1 MMNPIVV
8 KIVKTS
14 LDAVIPKKQS
24 VGAAGYDVYAAEEKR
39 IPAGERAPVATGLK
53 VEIPTGYYLSIRPRS
68 GLAIKNGITCINTP
82 GTIDSDYRGE
92 IFALLVNLSNEDFT
106 VKKGDR
112 IAQML
117 LEKEITIDWQE
128 LEQAEQLEKTQRGE
142 GGLGSTG
149 TN

>member
-1 MMNPIVV
+1 MSSINI
-8 KIVKTS
+8 KILKTS
-14 LDAVIPKKQS
+14 PYAVTPKKQTA
-24 VGAAGYDVYAAEEKR
+24 GAACYDVYAAEQKQIR
-39 IPAGERAPVATGLK
+39 AGERAPVATGFK

-92 IFALLVNLSNEDFT
+92 IFVLLANLSNEDFL

-112 IAQML
+112 IAQIL
-117 LEKEITIDWQE
+117 LEKEIVMDWQE
-128 LEQAEQLEKTQRGE
+128 LEQLEQLENTQRGE
-142 GGLGSTG
+142 GGFGSTG